1 MMSFWKN
8 RLRQIAVLLLT
19 GAFFVPVTAY
29 LVGSFVVGA
38 YEGDGGLMG
47 YLSTIYLSAWH
58 AEQAAL
64 ILILAPLLI
73 IMSWQIGLWLSRRAH
88 SGQKSGK
95 ESGSDPDF

>member
-1 MMSFWKN
+1 MTPLWKN

-19 GAFFVPVTAY
+19 GAFFVPVSAY
-29 LVGSFVVGA
+29 LVGSYVVGP

-64 ILILAPLLI
+64 MLILSPLLI
-73 IMSWQIGLWLSRRAH
+73 VMSWKICLWLSRRAQ

-95 ESGSDPDF
+95 KSGVSP